1 MKVREYRE
9 KLGYSQK
16 EIAEMFGITQQAY
29 SYKEIGQ
36 RGFKVNEL
44 LQLEKILKVSISEF
58 MGELEDN

>member
-16 EIAEMFGITQQAY
+16 EIADMLKITQQAY
-29 SYKEIGQ
+29 SYKESGQ
-36 RGFKVNEL
+36 RGFKAIEL

-58 MGELEDN
+58 MGGLEGN